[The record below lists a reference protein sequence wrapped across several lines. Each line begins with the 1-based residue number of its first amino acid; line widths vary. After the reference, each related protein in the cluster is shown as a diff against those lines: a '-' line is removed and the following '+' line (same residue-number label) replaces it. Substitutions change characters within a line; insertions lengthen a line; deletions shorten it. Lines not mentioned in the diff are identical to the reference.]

1 MSIKPFAAMLALM
14 MGFTAQAADQVVTL
28 EDGRKVI
35 LHDDFTWQYLAPEA
49 PKVDD
54 AAKAQPLPAEPQ
66 APVAATAIPA
76 LPKAA
81 APSKPDAMPKKP
93 MSSGVIVRPGEAKDV
108 MQLSD
113 YGLDAL
119 LGRARYQGGE
129 LIIPT
134 SVTNQGREAIIEVD
148 VRMTVMDEFGQ
159 VLGQDTLPMWRSIK
173 RMADTY
179 LRPGTSKEGLELRLE
194 VEQREVYQLKVEIA
208 EVETR

>member
-1 MSIKPFAAMLALM
+1 MSVKPFAALLALM
-14 MGFTAQAADQVVTL
+14 MGFSVQAADQVVTL

-49 PKVDD
+49 PKVEDTGVLQ
-54 AAKAQPLPAEPQ
+54 APVEPQ

-81 APSKPDAMPKKP
+81 AQPKAKVMPKKP

-148 VRMTVMDEFGQ
+148 VRIIVMDEFGQ

-179 LRPGTSKEGLELRLE
+179 LRPGASKEGLDLRIE
-194 VEQREVYQLKVEIA
+194 VEQREVYQLKVEFDEI
-208 EVETR
+208 ETR

>member
-1 MSIKPFAAMLALM
+1 MPVKPFAALLALM
-14 MGFTAQAADQVVTL
+14 MGFSVQAADQVVTL

-35 LHDDFTWQYLAPEA
+35 LHDDFTWQYLAPE
-49 PKVDD
+49 P
-54 AAKAQPLPAEPQ
+54 AKADKATKPQ
-66 APVAATAIPA
+66 VPVAATAIPA
-76 LPKAA
+76 LPKAEDPPKA
-81 APSKPDAMPKKP
+81 KGMPKKP

-119 LGRARYQGGE
+119 LGRARYEGGE

-134 SVTNQGREAIIEVD
+134 SITNQGREAIIQVD
-148 VRMTVMDEFGQ
+148 VSVTVMDEFGQ
-159 VLGQDTLPMWRSIK
+159 VLGRDTLPLWRSIK
-173 RMADTY
+173 RIADTY
-179 LRPGTSKEGLELRLE
+179 LRPGASNKGLDLRME

>member
-14 MGFTAQAADQVVTL
+14 MGFSVQAADQVVTL

-49 PKVDD
+49 PKADD
-54 AAKAQPLPAEPQ
+54 AAEAQQLPAKPQ
-66 APVAATAIPA
+66 APVAATAVPA

-81 APSKPDAMPKKP
+81 AQPKTKAMPKKP
-93 MSSGVIVRPGEAKDV
+93 LSSGVIVRPGEAKDV

-113 YGLDAL
+113 YAVDAL
-119 LGRARYQGGE
+119 LGRARYEGGE

-134 SVTNQGREAIIEVD
+134 AVTNQGREAIIEVD
-148 VRMTVMDEFGQ
+148 VHVTVMDEFGQ
-159 VLGQDTLPMWRSIK
+159 ILGQDTLPMWRSIK

-179 LRPGTSKEGLELRLE
+179 LRPGASEEGLDLRME